1 MSNGLTFKFGN
12 SQEPSPKKPWFLVIR
27 TPKGTQNLVTGEP
40 SKETRYETFSLETSE
55 PGEGP
60 TWTWGSFDRY
70 NTKLILLGEG
80 MTQEQ
85 ITQFMSDLDSGKGEG
100 VTWFE

>member
-12 SQEPSPKKPWFLVIR
+12 SQKPTFENPWFLVIR
-27 TPKGTQNLVTGEP
+27 TPAGTPDIVTGEP
-40 SKETRYETFSLETSE
+40 STETKYETFSQETSE
-55 PGEGP
+55 SGEGP
-60 TWTWGSFDRY
+60 TWELGSWDRY
-70 NTKLILLGEG
+70 HTECILMGEG

-85 ITQFMSDLDSGKGEG
+85 IDQLMSDLDSGKGEG

>member
-1 MSNGLTFKFGN
+1 MTNGLTFKFGN
-12 SQEPSPKKPWFLVIR
+12 SQVPTRDNPWILVLRNPEGIHNPSYEIFTLDNPEHSCDFGSGAL
-27 TPKGTQNLVTGEP
+27 QVT
-40 SKETRYETFSLETSE
+40 LQ
-55 PGEGP
+55 
-60 TWTWGSFDRY
+60 
-70 NTKLILLGEG
+70 ILQSEG

>member
-1 MSNGLTFKFGN
+1 MNGLTFKFGN
-12 SQEPSPKKPWFLVIR
+12 SQEPSSENPWFLVIR
-27 TPKGTQNLVTGEP
+27 TPAGTPNIVTGEP
-40 SKETRYETFSLETSE
+40 STETRYETFSLETSE

-60 TWTWGSFDRY
+60 SIEWGSWDRY
-70 NTKLILLGEG
+70 NTEHILLGEG

-85 ITQFMSDLDSGKGEG
+85 VNQFLSELDKGKGEG